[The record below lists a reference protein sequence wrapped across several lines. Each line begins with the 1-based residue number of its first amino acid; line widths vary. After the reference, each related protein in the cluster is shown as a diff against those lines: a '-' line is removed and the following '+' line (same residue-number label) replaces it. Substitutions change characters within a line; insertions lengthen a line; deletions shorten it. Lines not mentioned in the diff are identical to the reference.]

1 MEHFVSLRLRKFG
14 IVLVEQYFDLCYNN
28 PQVPVSS
35 YLLLMHH
42 LTNRGLAFSPSNKYM
57 YLSYQ
62 GEAVYEF
69 WREDG
74 LPFNGTVADTKY
86 HSTA

>member
-1 MEHFVSLRLRKFG
+1 MEHFVSSRLRKFG
-14 IVLVEQYFDLCYNN
+14 IVLVEQYFDLCIQ
-28 PQVPVSS
+28 PSS
-35 YLLLMHH
+35 SSVVLPSMYH

-57 YLSYQ
+57 YLSYY
-62 GEAVYEF
+62 GEAIYEF

>member
-1 MEHFVSLRLRKFG
+1 MEHFVSLRLLKFG
-14 IVLVEQYFDLCYNN
+14 IVLVEQYFICVYN
-28 PQVPVSS
+28 PQVLVSS
-35 YLLLMHH
+35 YLSMYH

-57 YLSYQ
+57 YLSYY
-62 GEAVYEF
+62 GEAIYEF

>member
-14 IVLVEQYFDLCYNN
+14 ILLVEHILICVYN

-35 YLLLMHH
+35 YLSMYH
-42 LTNRGLAFSPSNKYM
+42 LANRGLAFSPSNKFM
-57 YLSYQ
+57 YLSYY
-62 GEAVYEF
+62 GEAIYEF